1 MTGSARGTSAFKRY
15 IYNLG
20 YLVLSIMI
28 CRSSTC
34 ITPGMR
40 ASQSRLEETARKSN
54 QGWGRSSAGCSL
66 RTTVWISPPSSESLR
81 KLLGRKFCFWSCFI
95 DNCFDCRE
103 QRAKGGVPRSGPIGG
118 HTRVVRGGRG
128 RGGGHEGRGR
138 KRPNRYDDDGSSG
151 GSRGKFS
158 RYEDRRDMRVSRAA
172 CT

>member
-1 MTGSARGTSAFKRY
+1 M
-15 IYNLG
+15 
-20 YLVLSIMI
+20 
-28 CRSSTC
+28 
-34 ITPGMR
+34 
-40 ASQSRLEETARKSN
+40 
-54 QGWGRSSAGCSL
+54 
-66 RTTVWISPPSSESLR
+66 WISPPSSESLR